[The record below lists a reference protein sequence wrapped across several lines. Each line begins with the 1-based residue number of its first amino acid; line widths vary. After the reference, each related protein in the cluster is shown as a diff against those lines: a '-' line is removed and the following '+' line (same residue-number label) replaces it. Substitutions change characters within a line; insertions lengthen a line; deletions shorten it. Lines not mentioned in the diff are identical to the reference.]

1 MIAYLYVHIG
11 YHSNQIYT
19 DKHSVPY
26 KIHHF
31 YNSQLDIKL
40 EEKSSWHKRFSFI
53 YWVIVY
59 CRLEYI
65 FVNW

>member
-40 EEKSSWHKRFSFI
+40 EEKSS
-53 YWVIVY
+53 
-59 CRLEYI
+59 
-65 FVNW
+65 